1 MLLDGEYL
9 HNNWNPILLDRL
21 EVADYGKQIEF
32 LHTQAD
38 GEVSESHDDILED
51 FLRIKRD
58 SRYLQHL

>member
-9 HNNWNPILLDRL
+9 HNNWNPVLLDRL

-38 GEVSESHDDILED
+38 GEVSESHDDILGS
-51 FLRIKRD
+51 FLKI
-58 SRYLQHL
+58 